1 MKGHSNI
8 KALDLKLIIF
18 QAKGLYDADVF
29 GKSDPYV
36 KVKVGAQMAQTKVI
50 NNDLNPVWV
59 TKKPK
64 GKDQLMSKKLKISVC
79 LKIPWIK
86 KNLKPSY

>member
-1 MKGHSNI
+1 MKVYFF
-8 KALDLKLIIF
+8 K
-18 QAKGLYDADVF
+18 AKGLYDADVF

-64 GKDQLMSKKLKISVC
+64 GKDQLKTKES
-79 LKIPWIK
+79 
-86 KNLKPSY
+86 